1 MAAPFMQ
8 LRIFHRNFSRTA
20 KDCTRTGKNLRN
32 FRKLGKSLAVL
43 GILELSCQGLGIL
56 ELSWQGLKS
65 TGVSVRVD
73 ESWVIGT
80 TAVIVD
86 SVACFQESTFS
97 HLTLLFQEKRNRNYI
112 KNLFSEKFSRHDLYS
127 ILFYFINASREI
139 WELACGD
146 MYRNVNWRLS

>member
-1 MAAPFMQ
+1 MQ

-65 TGVSVRVD
+65 TGVSVRVPLLLQRLVLTKARSKTNLISLFYLSV
-73 ESWVIGT
+73 ETTSQSFQIAKNRWNKIKIFMNKCNTVPKTPMGT
-80 TAVIVD
+80 G
-86 SVACFQESTFS
+86 S
-97 HLTLLFQEKRNRNYI
+97 
-112 KNLFSEKFSRHDLYS
+112 S
-127 ILFYFINASREI
+127 IL
-139 WELACGD
+139 
-146 MYRNVNWRLS
+146 V